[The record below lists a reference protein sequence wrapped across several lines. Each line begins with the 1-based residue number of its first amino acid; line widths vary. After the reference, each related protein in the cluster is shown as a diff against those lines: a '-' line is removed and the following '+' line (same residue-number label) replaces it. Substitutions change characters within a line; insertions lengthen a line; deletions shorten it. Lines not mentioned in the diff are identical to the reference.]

1 MSCERTQRGMSIVI
15 ALFVI
20 VVVALL
26 AAFAVTVGASQ
37 RQSGTVNLQ
46 ASRALAAARTGLEW
60 GAYRAQHATAC
71 NVGGQ
76 ALALNEGA
84 LRGFQV
90 TVWCKPFP
98 HEANLY
104 SSYDITA
111 TAEYGAFGSADF
123 VSRTI
128 TARYFTPGY

>member
-1 MSCERTQRGMSIVI
+1 MNRGCTQRGMSIFV

-60 GAYRAQHATAC
+60 GAYRAPAC
-71 NVGGQ
+71 NAVGQ

-90 TVWCKPFP
+90 TVWCKAYP
-98 HEANLY
+98 HQSGQY
-104 SSYDITA
+104 SNYDITA
-111 TAEYGAFGSADF
+111 TAQYGTFGSADF

>member
-1 MSCERTQRGMSIVI
+1 MSIFV

-26 AAFAVTVGASQ
+26 AAFAVSVGASQ

-46 ASRALAAARTGLEW
+46 ASRALAAARSGVEW
-60 GAYRAQHATAC
+60 GAYRARRAAAC

-76 ALALNEGA
+76 VLALNEGA

-90 TVWCKPFP
+90 TVWCKPFQ
-98 HEANLY
+98 HEGNLY
-104 SSYDITA
+104 STYDITA
-111 TAEYGAFGSADF
+111 TAQYGVFGSADF